1 VYCSYKELRR
11 FETELENITKVLPQI
26 ASPQDTLIVGFDSH
40 FLGYRHAGYY
50 LPDYLTV
57 QFPEV
62 QLKSGTRVFAMQY
75 RNTWL
80 ESRISPAASI
90 RNFVIFPLPLG
101 GTEYSDYMALVRK
114 RFPSGDLRTIVRG
127 GYGFVIGPAA
137 DLRVLFPVSAPR
149 TAALVDRH

>member
-1 VYCSYKELRR
+1 M
-11 FETELENITKVLPQI
+11 
-26 ASPQDTLIVGFDSH
+26 IVGFDSH

-62 QLKSGTRVFAMQY
+62 QLSSGRRVFAMQY

-80 ESRISPAASI
+80 ESRMIPAASI

-101 GTEYSDYMALVRK
+101 ESEYSDYMALVRK
-114 RFPSGDLRTIVRG
+114 RFPAGELRTMVRG
-127 GYGFVIGPAA
+127 GLEFAVGPVA
-137 DLRVLFPVSAPR
+137 DLPVLFPVSAPPDG
-149 TAALVDRH
+149 TLVYGH